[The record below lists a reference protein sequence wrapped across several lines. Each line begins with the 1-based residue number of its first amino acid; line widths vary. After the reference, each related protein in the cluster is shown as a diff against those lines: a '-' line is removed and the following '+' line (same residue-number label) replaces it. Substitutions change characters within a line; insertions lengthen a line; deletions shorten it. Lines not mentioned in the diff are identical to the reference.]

1 MSILYPPPY
10 KRAVCFYEKG
20 DSELIQRTINE
31 FDWIRAL
38 SNISVD
44 KKVCCFIKTL
54 LNIIPNFIPLERIV
68 CNNRDPPWINN
79 KIKNKLQIIL
89 PFDRHVHLF
98 GKCKVVQNQ
107 LDMSTEKS
115 KQKYYSELSSKLVY
129 PATSL

>member
-10 KRAVCFYEKG
+10 KRTVCFYEKG